1 MKYILNQGQENIKNL
16 AKDFYYHSYDQVFE
30 FDGEAGTGKSV
41 VLRAIVEELGI
52 SEDRILPMAYTG
64 QAAIVMRTKG
74 FRNAKTIHSTLL
86 EPVEIEERDTMGR
99 VMMDT
104 TFNKPIMK
112 TEYLPRKIS
121 PNDYDLMIIDEGR
134 MVPDTMRRLI
144 ENPGIKV
151 IVAGDE
157 GQLPPVVGKPAYIYD
172 PSKIHHLT
180 ELMRQAKDS
189 ALIYLAHR
197 ARRGLPIHAG
207 YYPSKY
213 GNVLVI
219 EENELNDQMIMYA
232 NIVLTGTNRTRDRM
246 NKYVREELMGITS
259 SVPVRGERVICR
271 KNNWNRTVDDIS
283 LANGLTGTVIT
294 PPDVTR
300 FDGDMYFMDFL
311 PDLIGTPFL
320 NLDCDYLYFNAK
332 PEERNFL
339 KNNKYNKANKFESA
353 YALTTHLAQ
362 GAEYPQGIYFQ
373 ENMGDP
379 SIRPNIDY
387 TGITRFRN
395 NAIIVIR
402 SRRFW

>member
-1 MKYILNQGQENIKNL
+1 MRYLLNPGQEKIKNE
-16 AKDFYYHSYDQVFE
+16 AKDFYYNSYDQVFQ
-30 FDGEAGTGKSV
+30 FAGEAGTGKSV
-41 VLRAIVEELGI
+41 VLRSIVEELGVR
-52 SEDRILPMAYTG
+52 EDRILPMAYTG

-74 FRNAKTIHSTLL
+74 FINAKTIHSTLL
-86 EPVEIEERDTMGR
+86 EPVEVEQTDSMGR
-99 VMMDT
+99 VIMDT
-104 TFNKPIMK
+104 TFNKPMK
-112 TEYLPRKIS
+112 TLKYLPRRIS
-121 PNDYDLMIIDEGR
+121 RDDYDLMIIDEGR
-134 MVPDTMRRLI
+134 MVPDELRKLI
-144 ENPGIKV
+144 ENPGIKI

-157 GQLPPVVGKPAYIYD
+157 GQLPPVIGKPAYIYD
-172 PSKIHHLT
+172 PSKIHYLT

-207 YYPSKY
+207 YYPSLY

-219 EENELNDQMIMYA
+219 EEDELSDQMISYA
-232 NIVLTGTNRTRDRM
+232 NIILSGTNRTRDRM
-246 NKYVREELMGITS
+246 NKYVREQLLGITS
-259 SVPVRGERVICR
+259 SVPIRGERVICR
-271 KNNWNRTVDDIS
+271 KNNWGRTVNDIS
-283 LANGLTGTVIT
+283 LANGLTGTVVT

-300 FDGDMYFMDFL
+300 FDGDIYFMDFL
-311 PDLIGTPFL
+311 PDLIDTPFL

-339 KNNKYNKANKFESA
+339 KNNKYNRSNKFEPA

-402 SRRFW
+402 SRKFW